1 MYSHSDPF
9 PIALASRGMQNKL
22 FLQFSSILAEARSK
36 NDTFAILS
44 YFRFNVEINR
54 RIYST
59 DERYLLG
66 FKIAHG
72 YFDIAILRSHKSQ
85 EQTPVVIFSR
95 GEIGIN
101 RMGASHMCDAFGVAR
116 Q

>member
-1 MYSHSDPF
+1 MENLAK
-9 PIALASRGMQNKL
+9 IASVCIYIYTQGLVATRGK
-22 FLQFSSILAEARSK
+22 
-36 NDTFAILS
+36 
-44 YFRFNVEINR
+44 V
-54 RIYST
+54 
-59 DERYLLG
+59 LG

>member
-1 MYSHSDPF
+1 MYG
-9 PIALASRGMQNKL
+9 AK
-22 FLQFSSILAEARSK
+22 
-36 NDTFAILS
+36 
-44 YFRFNVEINR
+44 
-54 RIYST
+54 
-59 DERYLLG
+59 LG